1 MKDIWWLSCNQTC
14 IADVVAKSSAVWWV
28 GEGGS
33 GVKKAQV
40 GSALLLLPPN
50 NSHKFSQNFLLSIFS
65 FFINLIF
72 VKKGLYFSENG
83 LPFAGIGLY
92 FLKMDFTVEVL
103 SLVAIVLLRV
113 STGQWASFLAKPHHK
128 WLLLVQHHQ
137 STAQLTEH
145 YMATLGT
152 APAPAHQWLLLAGG
166 QAWTSSLC
174 WTCFDQS
181 PADKT
186 KCWSMR
192 VLPNWMIH
200 FQKLR
205 QTNVK
210 WNVTNYYKIGILS
223 QSAWKDLQGSQ
234 KGLFG
239 PLWVLKWWAKMSHNF
254 VLCTCEVF

>member
-1 MKDIWWLSCNQTC
+1 MEPSVKFVLTIIDTFPNHKNGGKFFSGKRTNQRGRGGSSLWQTFSCLCFPEKFSYVKSSWLMKGIWWLSCNQTC

-113 STGQWASFLAKPHHK
+113 STGQWASFLAEPHHK
-128 WLLLVQHHQ
+128 WLLLVHHHH
-137 STAQLTEH
+137 S
-145 YMATLGT
+145 
-152 APAPAHQWLLLAGG
+152 
-166 QAWTSSLC
+166 
-174 WTCFDQS
+174 
-181 PADKT
+181 
-186 KCWSMR
+186 
-192 VLPNWMIH
+192 
-200 FQKLR
+200 
-205 QTNVK
+205 
-210 WNVTNYYKIGILS
+210 
-223 QSAWKDLQGSQ
+223 
-234 KGLFG
+234 
-239 PLWVLKWWAKMSHNF
+239 
-254 VLCTCEVF
+254 